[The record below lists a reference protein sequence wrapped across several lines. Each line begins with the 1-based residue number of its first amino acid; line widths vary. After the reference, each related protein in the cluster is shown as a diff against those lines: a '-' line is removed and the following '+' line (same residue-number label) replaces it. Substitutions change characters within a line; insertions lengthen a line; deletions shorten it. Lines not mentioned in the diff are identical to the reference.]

1 MFKPSDLNGDMI
13 IKYASDNLSKLG
25 FDNARNLPKNTI
37 LIVCIGASIGKVGLS
52 GANGSCNQQINA
64 IIPNSK
70 FLPKFLFF
78 LCSSNYFQ
86 EILKNNASQATLPI
100 INKTEFSKLQIPLP
114 PLKEQKQ
121 IASHLLDELSLN
133 IKDLKQNYQAQIK
146 NLQELKKSLL

>member
-1 MFKPSDLNGDMI
+1 
-13 IKYASDNLSKLG
+13 
-25 FDNARNLPKNTI
+25 
-37 LIVCIGASIGKVGLS
+37 
-52 GANGSCNQQINA
+52 
-64 IIPNSK
+64 K

-146 NLQELKKSLL
+146 NLQELKKSLLDRAFKGRL